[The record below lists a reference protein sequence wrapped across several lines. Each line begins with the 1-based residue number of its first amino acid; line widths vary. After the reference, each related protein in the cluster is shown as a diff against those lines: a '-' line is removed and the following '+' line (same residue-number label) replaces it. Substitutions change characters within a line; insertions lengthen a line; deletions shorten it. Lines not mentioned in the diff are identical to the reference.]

1 MPKIKLNQI
10 VEAMLFASKEPIT
23 TKTIAKIIRKVSK
36 REVPD
41 DKLCSVNAK
50 EVEKVVD
57 TLNRSYQKKSSPYI
71 IEERSNGWSLFTRIE
86 YGVYLR
92 ELFPDLKPTRL
103 SAPAL
108 ETLAIVAYRQPITKA
123 AIEAVRGV
131 NVDGVLQSLIE
142 RGLVGIGGRADLP
155 GKPFLYETSKNF
167 LEHFGIKNV
176 DDLPNASELR
186 QVELPQPEAEVVDG
200 EQLPLTGVSSPDDRD
215 SNENDD
221 VSVEGSEEKDDDN
234 TPAEE

>member
-1 MPKIKLNQI
+1 MKLNQI

-23 TKTIAKIIRKVSK
+23 TKVIAKIIRKVSK

-50 EVEKVVD
+50 EIEKVID
-57 TLNRSYQKKSSPYI
+57 TLNRSYEKKNSPYL
-71 IEERSNGWSLFTRIE
+71 IEERSKGWSLFTRIE
-86 YGVYLR
+86 YGGYLR

-123 AIEAVRGV
+123 AVEAVRGV

-155 GKPFLYETSKNF
+155 GKPFLYQTSKNF

-186 QVELPQPEAEVVDG
+186 QVELPQPEAELVDG
-200 EQLPLTGVSSPDDRD
+200 EQLSLTGVNSTD
-215 SNENDD
+215 
-221 VSVEGSEEKDDDN
+221 EGESDEDDN
-234 TPAEE
+234 DSLEVSDENEGHNNPTEE

>member
-1 MPKIKLNQI
+1 MKLNQI

-23 TKTIAKIIRKVSK
+23 TKVIAKIIRKVSK

-50 EVEKVVD
+50 EIEKAIV
-57 TLNRSYQKKSSPYI
+57 TLNRSYEKKNSPYL
-71 IEERSNGWSLFTRIE
+71 IEERSKGWSLFTRIE

-123 AIEAVRGV
+123 AVEAVRGV

-155 GKPFLYETSKNF
+155 GKPFLYQTSKNF

-186 QVELPQPEAEVVDG
+186 QVELPQPEAELVDG
-200 EQLPLTGVSSPDDRD
+200 EQLSLTGVNSTDEGESDEDDND
-215 SNENDD
+215 SLE
-221 VSVEGSEEKDDDN
+221 VSEEN
-234 TPAEE
+234 EGHNNPTEE